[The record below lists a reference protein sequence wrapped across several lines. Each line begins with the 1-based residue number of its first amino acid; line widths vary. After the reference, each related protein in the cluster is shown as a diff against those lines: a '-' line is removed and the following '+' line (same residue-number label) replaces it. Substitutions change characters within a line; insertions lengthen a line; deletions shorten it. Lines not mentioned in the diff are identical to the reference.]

1 MTWDEP
7 WHRHGGCGHH
17 WNRHWDRRMRHAE
30 RAARRRR
37 RHTPEAPEPEPPRS
51 PEEDTFRRA
60 RRRAAAEAGFYG
72 HLASYLGIITFL
84 AFINLLTSHYPWFL
98 WPALGLG
105 IALFSHWMA
114 VFGARVLRDRFY
126 EPALEREL
134 RRERGPGA
142 GYERRSPEAAAEGL
156 VHDLGEDPSS
166 DENVAYAKG
175 ALDELDR
182 VERRVS
188 HLLRQAEDERC
199 RLERVNL
206 VTVVDAALAQRRAS
220 LAAAGI
226 VVSRHYIAGPTVEAD
241 AAKLRQVFAGLLD
254 RAVDGFGGVV
264 EGRRI
269 DLFLENGADKA
280 TVRLRDN
287 GGGIPADALA
297 RTPDARTKRI
307 VEAHHGSIDVTSQA
321 GGGTEFRVTLPLP
334 S

>member
-1 MTWDEP
+1 
-7 WHRHGGCGHH
+7 
-17 WNRHWDRRMRHAE
+17 MRHAE

-37 RHTPEAPEPEPPRS
+37 RHAPDAPDIADTPARARS
-51 PEEDTFRRA
+51 PEEETFRRA
-60 RRRAAAEAGFYG
+60 RRRAAAEAAFYG
-72 HLASYLGIITFL
+72 HLASYLGIVAFL

-114 VFGARVLRDRFY
+114 VFGARLLRDRFY

-134 RRERGPGA
+134 RREREVGPGH
-142 GYERRSPEAAAEGL
+142 ERRSPEAAAEGL
-156 VHDLGEDPSS
+156 VHDLGEDPTS

-206 VTVVDAALAQRRAS
+206 AGVVDAALVQRKAS

-226 VVSRHYIAGPTVEAD
+226 AVSRHYIGGPTVEAD
-241 AAKLRQVFAGLLD
+241 AAKLRQVFTGLLD

-269 DLFLENGADKA
+269 DLFLDNGGDTA
-280 TVRLRDN
+280 TIRMRDN
-287 GGGIPADALA
+287 GGGLSADALG

-307 VEAHHGSIDVTSQA
+307 VDAHRGSIDVTSQA
-321 GGGTEFRVTLPLP
+321 GSGTEFRVTLPLP
-334 S
+334 SGSH

>member
-7 WHRHGGCGHH
+7 WHRHGGCGRGHH
-17 WNRHWDRRMRHAE
+17 WERRMRRAE
-30 RAARRRR
+30 RAERRRR
-37 RHTPEAPEPEPPRS
+37 RHAPEPEPTPS
-51 PEEDTFRRA
+51 SKEDTLHRA

-72 HLASYLGIITFL
+72 HLASYLGVITFL

-114 VFGARVLRDRFY
+114 VFGSRVLRDRFF

-134 RRERGPGA
+134 RRERASGA
-142 GYERRSPEAAAEGL
+142 GYERRSPEAAAESL
-156 VHDLGEDPSS
+156 VHELGEDPTS
-166 DENVAYAKG
+166 DDNVAYAKG

-188 HLLRQAEDERC
+188 HLLRQAEEDRC

-206 VTVVDAALAQRRAS
+206 ATVVDAALAQRRAS

-226 VVSRHYIAGPTVEAD
+226 AVSRHYIAGPTVDAD
-241 AAKLRQVFAGLLD
+241 VAKLRQVVADLLD
-254 RAVDGFGGVV
+254 RAVDGFGNVV
-264 EGRRI
+264 ENRRI
-269 DLFLENGADKA
+269 DLFLDNGAGKA
-280 TVRLRDN
+280 TIRFCDN
-287 GGGIPADALA
+287 GGGLSADTLA
-297 RTPDARTKRI
+297 RTPDPRTKRI

-321 GGGTEFRVTLPLP
+321 GSGTEFRVTLPLP